1 MSFILQN
8 IQWLV
13 IGYLFGSIPFG
24 LILTRMTGHGDI
36 RKIGSGNIGATN
48 VLRTGSKSLA
58 IATVLADILKGTIPT
73 MIAGSMAGSQAAML
87 AGFAAFIGHIYPV
100 WLKFRGGKGVAT
112 YLGVLL
118 GLFWPL
124 ALIFAGMWLLIAF
137 TFKIS
142 SLSAL
147 IASLVLPVA
156 GYFLVGPKMAV
167 FLLVL
172 AAIIYFKHRDNI
184 MRLLSGTE
192 SKIKLS
198 SGNK

>member
-1 MSFILQN
+1 MSFITQN
-8 IQWLV
+8 IQWL
-13 IGYLFGSIPFG
+13 ILGYLFGAIPFG
-24 LILTRMTGHGDI
+24 LILTRLTGHGDI

-48 VLRTGSKSLA
+48 VLRTGSKKLA
-58 IATVLADILKGTIPT
+58 IATVVADILKGTIPT
-73 MIAGSMAGSQAAML
+73 LIAGSMAGTQAAMA

-100 WLKFRGGKGVAT
+100 WLKFKGGKGVAT

-124 ALIFAGMWLLIAF
+124 ALIFAALWLLMAF

-156 GYFLVGPKMAV
+156 GYFLVGPKMAI

-198 SGNK
+198 SSNK